1 MTPSG
6 STSSDEIREAI
17 VFRGRVQGV
26 GFRATAER
34 IATPLGLAGWV
45 RNEPDGSVAC
55 EVQGAPTVVAAFL
68 DELGS
73 AMSGKIESC
82 ERRPV
87 VPDREPTRFRVDRG
101 SLGR

>member
-1 MTPSG
+1 VSLPG
-6 STSSDEIREAI
+6 STPRAEIRESI

-55 EVQGAPTVVAAFL
+55 EVQGAPTLVAAFL
-68 DELGS
+68 DELGA
-73 AMSGKIESC
+73 AMSGKIESS

-87 VPDREPTRFRVDRG
+87 PPDREPTRFRVDRG

>member
-1 MTPSG
+1 MSLPG
-6 STSSDEIREAI
+6 STSGGEIRESI

-34 IATPLGLAGWV
+34 IASPLGLAGWV

-55 EVQGAPTVVAAFL
+55 EVQGAPTLVAAFL
-68 DELGS
+68 DELGA
-73 AMSGKIESC
+73 AMSGKIESS

-87 VPDREPTRFRVDRG
+87 PPDREPTRFRVDRG